1 MSPFGPKKS
10 GSLEYMDTTEGLRSI
25 ASHTKVNDLDASI
38 DDRVSIEI
46 YPKSQRFHDAQHFKI
61 IVKDTAG
68 IEPNHRLRVFYNDED
83 VTEAFLGFA
92 TKTID
97 QEQGLIEFSFPH
109 LRLPAGKRHDIL
121 VSYERK
127 TSLNASLEGLQN
139 EEIFLQKFNPPTC
152 QYRSKSPLHR
162 PEKLRKHHGLI
173 RKIENLSLSEGVNP
187 SFYAALIAQESSFNP
202 QAVSHA
208 KAIGLSQVTDLAQQ
222 QIFEKELELNWPM
235 FEAIREMSAASV
247 KASILLGKINSKN
260 EWRLNTEKSLMG
272 GISYLQYLE
281 EYWTLPSHWKQLEKT
296 FGPINHNSEVVA
308 EILLASYN
316 SGPFRVKRALIND
329 GTNWLS
335 SPGLNEARKYVQRI
349 QSYCDQFHTGI

>member
-1 MSPFGPKKS
+1 MSPFGPKQP
-10 GSLEYMDTTEGLRSI
+10 GELDFMETTEGLRSV
-25 ASHTKVNDLDASI
+25 ASHTKVNDLNKES
-38 DDRVSIEI
+38 DDDVSIEI
-46 YPKSQRFHDAQHFKI
+46 YPKSQRFHDAQNLKI
-61 IVKDTAG
+61 TIKDNRG
-68 IEPNHRLRVFYNDED
+68 ISPDHRLRLFYNDED

-92 TKTID
+92 EKKVDEELGI
-97 QEQGLIEFSFPH
+97 IEFSFPH

-139 EEIFLQKFNPPTC
+139 DEIFLQKFNPPSC
-152 QYRSKSPLHR
+152 QYRSESPLHR
-162 PEKLRKHHGLI
+162 PAKLKKHHGLL
-173 RKIENLSLSEGVNP
+173 RKIEHMALTEGVNP

-208 KAIGLSQVTDLAQQ
+208 KAIGLSQVTDIAQQ
-222 QIFEKELELNWPM
+222 QIFEKELELDWPI
-235 FEAIREMSAASV
+235 FEAIRDMSAASV
-247 KASILLGKINSKN
+247 KASILIGKINSKN

-281 EYWTLPSHWKQLEKT
+281 EYWTLPSHWQQLEQT

-308 EILLASYN
+308 EVLLASYN
-316 SGPFRVKRALIND
+316 SGPFRVKRALANN

-335 SPGLNEARKYVQRI
+335 SPGLTEARKYVQRI